1 MRNLKLS
8 FPFWMI
14 PALTPLY
21 LILDSALLVK
31 VFGCGCVPEAKTN
44 MLNVALNA
52 NDLKRIVFAVL
63 VVLVVFL
70 AVMFS
75 RDFEKK
81 LSRVFYCI
89 GVFVAGGV
97 ANAPYWLIMMWR

>member
-1 MRNLKLS
+1 
-8 FPFWMI
+8 
-14 PALTPLY
+14 
-21 LILDSALLVK
+21 
-31 VFGCGCVPEAKTN
+31 
-44 MLNVALNA
+44 MLNIALNA

-63 VVLVVFL
+63 LVLVVFL

-89 GVFVAGGV
+89 GVFAAGVV
-97 ANAPYWLIMMWR
+97 ANAPYWLIMMWKQKQTRYIL